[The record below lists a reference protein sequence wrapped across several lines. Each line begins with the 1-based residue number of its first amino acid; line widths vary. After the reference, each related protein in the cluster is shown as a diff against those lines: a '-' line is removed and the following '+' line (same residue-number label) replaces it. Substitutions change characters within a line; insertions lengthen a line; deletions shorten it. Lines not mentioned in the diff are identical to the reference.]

1 MDIHIPGLV
10 QVAPKVVCHL
20 PGSCSAAFP
29 ASCSAAFPASLLS
42 TSPVEM
48 KVTIKPR
55 QKGQVGGDRPR
66 EHSWYAQP

>member
-1 MDIHIPGLV
+1 MDVHIPGLV
-10 QVAPKVVCHL
+10 QAAPKVVCHL
-20 PGSCSAAFP
+20 TG
-29 ASCSAAFPASLLS
+29 SCSAAFPASLLS

-48 KVTIKPR
+48 NVTIMPR